1 MFPLLIFIFFL
12 HILNITLM
20 CIGTIDSS
28 WWVGESS
35 STDLWW
41 WYNNGSVFKPVG
53 DGDDWLQAVRALMVL
68 AVIFACLGLGLFVYQ
83 LYQLEK
89 GGRFIITG
97 VFTLLAS
104 LLAMTAAAIYTSY
117 GSHRSGIMPGN
128 YGHSFIITWVAFALT
143 FINSMV
149 YLALRKRS

>member
-1 MFPLLIFIFFL
+1 ILQLLLSVYKSYVCDPYPIFAHCDETL
-12 HILNITLM
+12 ILYGHVSL
-20 CIGTIDSS
+20 
-28 WWVGESS
+28 
-35 STDLWW
+35 
-41 WYNNGSVFKPVG
+41 FQ
-53 DGDDWLQAVRALMVL
+53 DDWLQAVRALMVL

-117 GSHRSGIMPGN
+117 GPDRSTIKLGN
-128 YGHSFIITWVAFALT
+128 YGYSFIITWLAFALT